1 MLKLLR
7 LFARWAQ
14 AATCPLC
21 GATMAAPRC
30 SQCHHRPLNETSRSA

>member
-7 LFARWAQ
+7 LIARWAH

-21 GATMAAPRC
+21 GATMAAPSC
-30 SQCHHRPLNETSRSA
+30 SHCHHRPLNESSRTA